1 MNMPR
6 RWWWRVLLTLVGTLA
21 CINKAR
27 TEATFYGLDD
37 LPPLGIAPPF
47 ASGYP
52 RLRATPPTQT
62 TTTRPAHL
70 PPWLDVNTTT
80 GEAAINLEVKLT
92 SSGTAVWLALA
103 PASDVGAPTLT
114 QVTNDEPAAGATWY
128 RRGTLALSANE
139 QATLRVDGVPRN
151 MAAAVWI
158 ASLPAKWT
166 YGRDVPS
173 NASLAVA
180 VAPYAD
186 VFPPV
191 AVSLSLT
198 RIATT
203 AMDDRR
209 CTVHLRR
216 VEDGLG
222 GEITQ
227 HAYRERAK

>member
-1 MNMPR
+1 
-6 RWWWRVLLTLVGTLA
+6 
-21 CINKAR
+21 
-27 TEATFYGLDD
+27 
-37 LPPLGIAPPF
+37 
-47 ASGYP
+47 
-52 RLRATPPTQT
+52 
-62 TTTRPAHL
+62 
-70 PPWLDVNTTT
+70 
-80 GEAAINLEVKLT
+80 
-92 SSGTAVWLALA
+92 
-103 PASDVGAPTLT
+103 
-114 QVTNDEPAAGATWY
+114 
-128 RRGTLALSANE
+128 
-139 QATLRVDGVPRN
+139 
-151 MAAAVWI
+151 VWI